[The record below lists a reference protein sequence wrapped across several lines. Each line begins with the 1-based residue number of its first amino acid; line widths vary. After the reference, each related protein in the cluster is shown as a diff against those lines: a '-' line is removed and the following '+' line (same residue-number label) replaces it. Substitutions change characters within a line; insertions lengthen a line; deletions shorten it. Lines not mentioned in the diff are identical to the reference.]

1 MQAGLRIG
9 LSLALLVGWTG
20 IFVLVAMVPD
30 SGVRGFVISLAG
42 IYAIGSLGLAAR
54 AFWAR
59 WYVRG
64 IAMWGTTAA
73 ILFMVMTGV
82 SAFLIAFAASHAI
95 VLLALAGHTVGAVYD
110 ERPEFLEKTDPTVV
124 KQLRGMFT
132 NLGSLLPFIAY
143 YVFVVRGGALATVAL
158 VLGGFAVMGLARK
171 RTWGALA
178 ILASVAALG
187 GAAIADANA
196 VAGVLAVALFWGV
209 MPVVPY
215 IARFLRGPLR

>member
-1 MQAGLRIG
+1 MQVGLRIA
-9 LSLALLVGWTG
+9 LSLVLLVGWIG

-42 IYAIGSLGLAAR
+42 IYTIGSLGLVAR

-82 SAFLIAFAASHAI
+82 SPFLIAFAASHAI
-95 VLLALAGHTVGAVYD
+95 VLLALAGHAVGAVYD

-143 YVFVVRGGALATVAL
+143 YVFVVRGGALSTVAL
-158 VLGGFAVMGLARK
+158 LLGTFALVGLARK
-171 RTWGALA
+171 KTWGALA
-178 ILASVAALG
+178 ILASAAALG
-187 GAAIADANA
+187 GAAIADASGIP
-196 VAGVLAVALFWGV
+196 VVLAIVLFWGV

-215 IARFLRGPLR
+215 MVRFLREPLR